1 MPNAHH
7 LYFVGCKF
15 VDNAIISD
23 PYTAQTFEWAL
34 EGWSDQGIDCNFFD
48 GVFEEIF

>member
-23 PYTAQTFEWAL
+23 PYTAQTFEWSL
-34 EGWSDQGIDCNFFD
+34 EG
-48 GVFEEIF
+48 